1 MQEPTLDSSLQA
13 AIAAAR
19 AMPGGETPE
28 GLTRNLAMT
37 VVSLT
42 AANSQAQTATLASAG
57 KATPWV
63 TQWSSAYQVSLSDEA
78 QAALCAQ
85 LVRAPYPDFRK
96 EMAPL
101 VQAVQAYEEALETGA
116 VDDAWK
122 AVLTT
127 LQPAEAALHKDAHA
141 AAVRASGRATP
152 ANLVPL
158 PPVTQALNKTFAQV
172 AQQAVH
178 SAMLQAVEAAAS
190 VVDVRL
196 GPDNQVSPAVRA
208 LKSAV

>member
-1 MQEPTLDSSLQA
+1 MQALTLDSSLQA
-13 AIAAAR
+13 AIEAAR

-42 AANSQAQTATLASAG
+42 AANSQAQTAALASAG

-101 VQAVQAYEEALETGA
+101 VQAVQTYEEALETGG
-116 VDDAWK
+116 VDDAWWM
-122 AVLTT
+122 
-127 LQPAEAALHKDAHA
+127 AALHKDAHA
-141 AAVRASGRATP
+141 AAVRASGQATP
-152 ANLVPL
+152 ANLAPL
-158 PPVTQALNKTFAQV
+158 PPVAQALNKTFAQV

-208 LKSAV
+208 LKSAI

>member
-1 MQEPTLDSSLQA
+1 MQALPLDSSLQA
-13 AIAAAR
+13 AIEAAR

-42 AANSQAQTATLASAG
+42 AANSQAQTAALASAG

-101 VQAVQAYEEALETGA
+101 VQAVQAYEEALNTGD
-116 VDDAWK
+116 VDASWK
-122 AVLTT
+122 AVLDA
-127 LQPAEAALHKDAHA
+127 LKPAETALHKDAHA
-141 AAVRASGRATP
+141 AAVRYSGKAAP
-152 ANLVPL
+152 ANLAPL
-158 PPVTQALNKTFAQV
+158 PPVTRALNKTFAQV

-178 SAMLQAVEAAAS
+178 SAMLHAVEAAAS

-196 GPDNQVSPAVRA
+196 GPDNQVSAAVRA
-208 LKSAV
+208 LKSTA